1 LNALHHEEI
10 EVGLA
15 YDTPGITIA
24 EHQGLHFADL
34 VGGFYDLHVDD
45 EYVRS
50 IGYGGRVAH
59 GSWASLWLM
68 S

>member
-34 VGGFYDLHVDD
+34 TGG
-45 EYVRS
+45 S
-50 IGYGGRVAH
+50 
-59 GSWASLWLM
+59 
-68 S
+68 

>member
-1 LNALHHEEI
+1 LNALHHEGI
-10 EVGLA
+10 GVGLA

-34 VGGFYDLHVDD
+34 TGGSYDLHVDD
-45 EYVRS
+45 EYARS

-59 GSWASLWLM
+59 GSSASSWLT